1 MRGKDKTVQERLI
14 FLFWNKLFKNS
25 VGIVLILGLSI
36 LIFFIIWLE
45 VKLGL
50 ISNLVAIYG

>member
-1 MRGKDKTVQERLI
+1 MKNKRKTVQERLSV
-14 FLFWNKLFKNS
+14 LGWNKLFRNS
-25 VGIVLILGLSI
+25 VGIILFLGISI

-50 ISNLVAIYG
+50 ISNIWN

>member
-1 MRGKDKTVQERLI
+1 MKKRKMIQEKLT
-14 FLFWNKLFKNS
+14 LFGWNKLFRNS
-25 VGIVLILGLSI
+25 VGIVLFLGISI

-50 ISNLVAIYG
+50 ISNLLNTYL